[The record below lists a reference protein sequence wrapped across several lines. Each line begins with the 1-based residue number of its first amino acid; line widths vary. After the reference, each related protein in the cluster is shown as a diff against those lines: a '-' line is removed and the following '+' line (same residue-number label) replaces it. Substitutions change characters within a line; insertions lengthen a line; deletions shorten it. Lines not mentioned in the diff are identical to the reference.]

1 MILLLKIFYV
11 SNLIYIINISGFGG
25 AQMLVTSLSLTADLV
40 GASTQAS
47 AFVYGLMSFT
57 DKLSCGAAIAII
69 QM

>member
-1 MILLLKIFYV
+1 MA
-11 SNLIYIINISGFGG
+11 ISGFGG

-40 GASTQAS
+40 GNSTQAS